1 MSGKKLYTVKDDKG
15 QYWDFTGIEGGFWYL
30 YNSDSP
36 ATSNKDLAF
45 KVAKE
50 HGGHVVTFV
59 EESEKVVL
67 TEKQAKIVEDAND
80 YPYPTRY
87 IFDYADY
94 YSGIDVEL
102 LIKP

>member
-50 HGGHVVTFV
+50 HGGHVVTLI
-59 EESEKVVL
+59 EEHKKVKLPKKVA
-67 TEKQAKIVEDAND
+67 EWVD
-80 YPYPTRY
+80 YTKNNERDITDIYNARRGKRLA
-87 IFDYADY
+87 I
-94 YSGIDVEL
+94 
-102 LIKP
+102 